1 MNSRQLLGVAGVL
14 RLLLPDVLSLPS
26 PSRQGWVS
34 CVGSLC
40 YYCNKSPSSVQ
51 SSACL
56 SETSQQPLSPWGWCL
71 RPLGLCFAVLPWSLT
86 INHSPNTF
94 ETVHPLMM
102 SSVLMFFFFCFFL
115 SLHIIMWVWLLC
127 YDQEKV
133 SWLAVVCLADS
144 DWSSA
149 EALGCSQSSC
159 LCINPRHTLQLWPHW
174 ASIAAV
180 IQLPGRETCTA
191 SQADNN
197 QPGLENS
204 GLLPRCQ
211 QSLFLCLLAG
221 YRAAGGPSMVSSR
234 QQVIFRHHF
243 SVIIVNNFGSAHSCL
258 KETLSAKV
266 YFR

>member
-1 MNSRQLLGVAGVL
+1 MNSRQLLGVTGVL

-51 SSACL
+51 SSACR
-56 SETSQQPLSPWGWCL
+56 SETSQQPPLS
-71 RPLGLCFAVLPWSLT
+71 LGLLG
-86 INHSPNTF
+86 F
-94 ETVHPLMM
+94 ETIRTLFC
-102 SSVLMFFFFCFFL
+102 SVALITDNQPWIQHLWNNCPPINDEQCFDGGFFF
-115 SLHIIMWVWLLC
+115 SLHIIMWVGFLC

-197 QPGLENS
+197 QLGLENS

-211 QSLFLCLLAG
+211 QSMFLCLLAG
-221 YRAAGGPSMVSSR
+221 HRAAGGPSVVSSR

-243 SVIIVNNFGSAHSCL
+243 SVIIVNNFGSAHGYL
-258 KETLSAKV
+258 KETLSAKE